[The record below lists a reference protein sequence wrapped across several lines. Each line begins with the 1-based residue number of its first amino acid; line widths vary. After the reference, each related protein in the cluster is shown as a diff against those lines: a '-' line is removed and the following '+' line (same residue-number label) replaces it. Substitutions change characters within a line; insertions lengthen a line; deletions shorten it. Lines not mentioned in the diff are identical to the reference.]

1 MNALPPPLD
10 QALVFLKSLPREARR
25 RWSANP
31 KAVSQDL
38 YLSPSPRWSRVL
50 IWSLGT
56 GTFLI
61 FVWSCFAKIDE
72 KVVLTGQLV
81 TEQGPLVIRSPAEGF
96 IDTCFVERHQL
107 IAKDDVICLLVNK
120 ELSLQE
126 VSLRDRM
133 RLLESQLESVQ
144 GTFALRHSH
153 LKRKIEL
160 DRELLDRLKGLQDF
174 GAVQEFQVLQ
184 KELETSE
191 TISRL
196 RELEEELE
204 RNTASISLQLN
215 DSQSALSRLK
225 AQRDRFQVKAPSTG
239 YIQQV
244 TPRVAGEPLRSGE
257 VLAELI
263 PIDSLIAEVSAP
275 SRLSSDLFPG
285 ESAKLSVDAFPAQD
299 FGELDA
305 VIRSISPTSDT
316 SSSEQSLPEPF
327 FNVRL
332 NILADQSDDVLPR
345 EDLQSGMGV
354 TARITKRSRPVISF
368 LFDFVDKIWAPINEE
383 R

>member
-1 MNALPPPLD
+1 MT
-10 QALVFLKSLPREARR
+10 S
-25 RWSANP
+25 SP

-50 IWSLGT
+50 IWSLGS
-56 GTFLI
+56 GTLLI
-61 FVWSCFAKIDE
+61 FLWSCFAKIEE

-81 TEQGPLVIRSPAEGF
+81 TEQGPLSVRSPTDAF
-96 IDTCFVERHQL
+96 IDSCFVERHQF
-107 IAKDDVICLLVNK
+107 ISKDEVICTLVNQ
-120 ELSLQE
+120 EVSLQE
-126 VSLRDRM
+126 ASLRDRM
-133 RLLESQLESVQ
+133 RLLESQLVSIQ
-144 GTFALRHSH
+144 STFSLRESH
-153 LKRKIEL
+153 LQRKISL
-160 DRELLDRLKGLQDF
+160 DREMLERLTRLQEF
-174 GAVQEFQVLQ
+174 GAVQEVQVLEKQ
-184 KELETSE
+184 LEAAES
-191 TISRL
+191 ISRL

-204 RNTASISLQLN
+204 RNKVSISLQLN
-215 DSQSALSRLK
+215 DSRSALSRLE
-225 AQRDRFQVKAPSTG
+225 AQRARFEVKAPSTG
-239 YIQQV
+239 YIQQL
-244 TPRVAGEPLRSGE
+244 TPRVAGEPRRSGD

-285 ESAKLSVDAFPAQD
+285 ESAKVSVDAFPAQD

-316 SSSEQSLPEPF
+316 SSAEPF

-332 NILADQSDDVLPR
+332 NLASTQSDVSVPR

-354 TARITKRSRPVISF
+354 TARVTKRSRPVISF

>member
-1 MNALPPPLD
+1 MNISSSLLGNISAS
-10 QALVFLKSLPREARR
+10 LKSLFRAVQRR
-25 RWSANP
+25 MTSSP

-50 IWSLGT
+50 IWSLGS
-56 GTFLI
+56 GTLLI
-61 FVWSCFAKIDE
+61 FLWSCFAKIEE

-81 TEQGPLVIRSPAEGF
+81 TEQGPLSVRSPTDAF
-96 IDTCFVERHQL
+96 IDSCFVERHQF
-107 IAKDDVICLLVNK
+107 ITKDEVICTLVNQ
-120 ELSLQE
+120 EVSLQE
-126 VSLRDRM
+126 ASLRDRM
-133 RLLESQLESVQ
+133 RLLESQLVSIQ
-144 GTFALRHSH
+144 TTFSLRESH
-153 LKRKIEL
+153 LQRKISL
-160 DRELLDRLKGLQDF
+160 DREMLERLTRLQEF
-174 GAVQEFQVLQ
+174 GAVQEVQVLEKQ
-184 KELETSE
+184 LEAAES
-191 TISRL
+191 ISRL

-204 RNTASISLQLN
+204 RNKVSISLQLN
-215 DSQSALSRLK
+215 DSRSALSRLE
-225 AQRDRFQVKAPSTG
+225 AQRARFEVKAPSTG
-239 YIQQV
+239 YIQQL
-244 TPRVAGEPLRSGE
+244 TPRVAGEPLRSGD

-285 ESAKLSVDAFPAQD
+285 ESAKVSVDAFPAQD

-316 SSSEQSLPEPF
+316 SSAEPF

-332 NILADQSDDVLPR
+332 NLASTQSDVSVPR

-354 TARITKRSRPVISF
+354 TARVTKRSRPVISF

>member
-1 MNALPPPLD
+1 LNALPPPLD
-10 QALVFLKSLPREARR
+10 QALAFLKSLPREIRR
-25 RWSANP
+25 RLSTNP

-61 FVWSCFAKIDE
+61 FVWSCFARIDE
-72 KVVLTGQLV
+72 KVVLSGQLV
-81 TEQGPLVIRSPAEGF
+81 TEQGPLAVRSPAEGF

-107 IAKDDVICLLVNK
+107 IAKDDVICILVNK

-126 VSLRDRM
+126 AALRDRM
-133 RLLESQLESVQ
+133 RLLESQLASVQ
-144 GTFALRHSH
+144 GTFALRESH

-184 KELETSE
+184 KELEASE
-191 TISRL
+191 SISRL

-204 RNTASISLQLN
+204 RNTVSISLQLN
-215 DSQSALSRLK
+215 DSRSALSRLK
-225 AQRDRFQVKAPSTG
+225 AQRDRFQVKARSTG

-244 TPRVAGEPLRSGE
+244 TPRVSGEPLRSGE

-316 SSSEQSLPEPF
+316 SSSEPF

-332 NILADQSDDVLPR
+332 NILSAQSDDALPR

>member
-10 QALVFLKSLPREARR
+10 QALAFLKSLPREIRR
-25 RWSANP
+25 RLSTNP

-72 KVVLTGQLV
+72 KVVLSGQLV
-81 TEQGPLVIRSPAEGF
+81 TEQGPLAVRSPAEGF

-107 IAKDDVICLLVNK
+107 IAKDDVICILVNK

-126 VSLRDRM
+126 AALRDRM
-133 RLLESQLESVQ
+133 RLLESQLASVQ
-144 GTFALRHSH
+144 GTFALRESH

-184 KELETSE
+184 KELEASE
-191 TISRL
+191 SISRL

-204 RNTASISLQLN
+204 RNTVSISLQLN
-215 DSQSALSRLK
+215 DSRSALSRLK

-244 TPRVAGEPLRSGE
+244 TPRVSGEPLRSGE

-316 SSSEQSLPEPF
+316 SSSEPF

-332 NILADQSDDVLPR
+332 NILSAQSDDALPR

>member
-1 MNALPPPLD
+1 M
-10 QALVFLKSLPREARR
+10 
-25 RWSANP
+25 
-31 KAVSQDL
+31 
-38 YLSPSPRWSRVL
+38 
-50 IWSLGT
+50 
-56 GTFLI
+56 
-61 FVWSCFAKIDE
+61 
-72 KVVLTGQLV
+72 
-81 TEQGPLVIRSPAEGF
+81 
-96 IDTCFVERHQL
+96 
-107 IAKDDVICLLVNK
+107 ICILVNK

-126 VSLRDRM
+126 AALRDRM
-133 RLLESQLESVQ
+133 RLLESQLASVQ
-144 GTFALRHSH
+144 GTFALRESH

-184 KELETSE
+184 KELEASE
-191 TISRL
+191 SISRL

-204 RNTASISLQLN
+204 RNTVSISLQLN
-215 DSQSALSRLK
+215 DSRSALSRLK

-244 TPRVAGEPLRSGE
+244 TPRVSGEPLRSGE

-316 SSSEQSLPEPF
+316 SSSEPF

-332 NILADQSDDVLPR
+332 NILSAQSDDALPR